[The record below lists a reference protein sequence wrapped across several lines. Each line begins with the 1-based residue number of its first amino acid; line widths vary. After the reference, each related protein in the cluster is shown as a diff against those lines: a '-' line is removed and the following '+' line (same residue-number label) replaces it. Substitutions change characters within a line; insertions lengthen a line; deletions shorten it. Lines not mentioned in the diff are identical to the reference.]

1 MVGTILA
8 GSGTVEKRFLYY
20 LFNDMKFV
28 TFGFEA
34 DCPPDVRLATRKK
47 VLRIEFVRL
56 CAPLDSDDIADLTEP
71 CSEIFAV
78 SLREDARPEAIAEAI
93 RKLPGVGFAKPA

>member
-1 MVGTILA
+1 
-8 GSGTVEKRFLYY
+8 
-20 LFNDMKFV
+20 MKFV

-47 VLRIEFVRL
+47 VLRLDFVRL
-56 CAPLDSDDIADLTEP
+56 CAPLDSDDLQEP
-71 CSEIFAV
+71 NSEVFAV
-78 SLREDARPEAIAEAI
+78 SLREDARPEAIADAI

>member
-1 MVGTILA
+1 
-8 GSGTVEKRFLYY
+8 
-20 LFNDMKFV
+20 MKFV

-47 VLRIEFVRL
+47 VLRLEFVRL
-56 CAPLDSDDIADLTEP
+56 CAPLDSEDAADISGP
-71 CSEIFAV
+71 YSEVFAV
-78 SLREDARPEAIAEAI
+78 SLREDARPEAIADAI